1 MTISPLNAFQIRDWV
16 EFDSQGRA
24 PCPCCC
30 KGRRDKTLSL
40 VPNSEYGYK
49 CFRGCTPAEIREALG
64 APPPLQGRFL
74 DAPNH
79 SQKAVSP
86 PIAPKDYTV
95 EQAFV
100 DRAVERLLHGTSE
113 DASAARNW
121 LKGRGI
127 LEKDIRR
134 LSLGLG
140 QRTIVPNED
149 QPDEKEIYGAI
160 CIFIAIPDRSERYYV
175 KKRVTPWLK
184 DDQRPEYLGRWSQY
198 GVPATVWFTYLPD
211 EAYET
216 WFCEGEW
223 DAIRLAQLARQQS
236 AKIAVACSTAGCG
249 CVPKAEELA
258 RLPGTV
264 TIFYDLNDQPKTD
277 GTRAGDEG
285 AKKLALALNGRGRIA
300 MVPIPENCDV
310 KGWDVSNALDAG
322 YGWSDFQ
329 QSAEAAI
336 SVAPANGGGSGNG
349 GDGGDGDEPG
359 SKIFTHPAFVPLNA
373 SQLLAEI
380 DGLIAKDLPQSQ
392 VSASI
397 PALAQR
403 SGYSERAV
411 WKIYHRREAEIEI
424 EEERAVTAAT
434 IDALLKAKEASIDLR
449 DVLPNALAEPL
460 LKFATWLSVRPE
472 SILLTLLTT
481 VSALHHAQTISWLNR
496 DWDFSVKP
504 NLYSAIVAPPS
515 QKKSPIV
522 KAISRKPLKALE
534 KKARL
539 AWKEQQQQYLEQE
552 RFYQSLDK
560 EERRVQFPEGLPP
573 SPRDRRKVY
582 SFTKNTSEGL
592 RNQVEAYPHQGLLA
606 VPDELAGLLK
616 SANAYR
622 GGRGSDEED
631 LLSYYDGTGET
642 VLRAEG
648 LAGDFD
654 NILLSILGTIQP
666 KVLQKFLSDGEDKNG
681 RWARFMFVNQPL
693 VPSVMSADGGNFD
706 LTPLLADL
714 YEKVNQLPP
723 IEYMPE
729 REAFNY
735 YCAVYNELERRRV
748 VDPSPAMSAVWGKAE
763 GRIGKIATNLHVIH
777 ELMAGRIPGQFIPK
791 ARYVEATQ
799 ITLFSIQQVFGLY
812 NELGEA
818 DALATH
824 LTKVIDLS
832 RKKGWISARDVQLG
846 YDRKSRP
853 NPHEVRSWF
862 RELEAMSKG
871 VTSGE
876 GRYLKF
882 NAQVVGNVGGS
893 PTNSPTA
900 SSIDLSTFQPNVEF
914 VGEGGVFINKNQK
927 QGYDSDV
934 AIASRQPVSTIGFAD
949 EPNSFNPNFSQIS
962 PTTPTNST
970 NGHKVEPIG
979 ISIVGESSTIA
990 PTISTNW
997 VESENWI
1004 EEDDKD
1010 SDNDSTLGS
1019 SSSKPFNK
1027 PDDGRSLAEVASEE
1041 KCHLSEKKAD
1051 VARGNAFSGLIEVQQ
1066 LLLMCQTITDL
1077 LDVKEMYPT
1086 ESVTEAYNSLNIY
1099 ERKQIRHIILQQK
1112 EPINF
1117 GSEVISPCQ
1126 LLSFFIGQQQDAI
1139 QVGDKV
1145 DWRECSGHLE
1155 SWSPFEVL
1163 ELCNDGWV
1171 RLDILSDLVPL
1182 CELKVRRE

>member
-1 MTISPLNAFQIRDWV
+1 MAYSNFQSFQIRDWV
-16 EFDSQGRA
+16 EFDRKGRA

-49 CFRGCTPAEIREALG
+49 CFRGCTSAEIREALG
-64 APPPLQGRFL
+64 APPPGQGLFL
-74 DAPNH
+74 
-79 SQKAVSP
+79 SP
-86 PIAPKDYTV
+86 PIDSQKTVPPLPPKDYTV
-95 EQAFV
+95 DSAFV
-100 DRAVERLLHGTSE
+100 DRAVERLLHGTSK
-113 DASAARNW
+113 DAIAARNW

-127 LEKDIRR
+127 LEEDIRR

-149 QPDEKEIYGAI
+149 KPNEKEIYGAI
-160 CIFIAIPDRSERYYV
+160 CIFIPIPDRSERYYV

-184 DDQRPEYLGRWSQY
+184 DDQRPNYLGRWSQF

-223 DAIRLAQLARQQS
+223 DAIRLARLARQQS

-258 RLPGTV
+258 RLPGMV
-264 TIFYDLNDQPKTD
+264 TIFYDRNDKPKAD

-285 AKKLALALNGRGRIA
+285 AKKLAIALNGRGRIA
-300 MVPIPENCDV
+300 MVPMPENCDV
-310 KGWDVSNALDAG
+310 KGWDVSNALEAG

-329 QSAEAAI
+329 QSAATAI
-336 SVAPANGGGSGNG
+336 SVATDIGGGSGNG

-359 SKIFTHPAFVPLNA
+359 CKVINHPAFVPLNA

-380 DGLIAKDLPQSQ
+380 DKLIALDLPQSQ
-392 VSASI
+392 VSAFI

-403 SGYSERAV
+403 SGYSDRAV
-411 WKIYHRREAEIEI
+411 WKIYQRREAEIEI
-424 EEERAVTAAT
+424 EEERAATAAT

-522 KAISRKPLKALE
+522 KAISRKPLKVLE

-539 AWKEQQQQYLEQE
+539 AWKEQQQQYQEQE

-560 EERRVQFPEGLPP
+560 EERRSQFPEGLPESP
-573 SPRDRRKVY
+573 SDRRKVY

-592 RNQVEAYPHQGLLA
+592 RNQVEAYPNQGLLA
-606 VPDELAGLLK
+606 MPDELAGLLK

-706 LTPLLADL
+706 LTPLVADL

-723 IEYMPE
+723 MEYMPE

-763 GRIGKIATNLHVIH
+763 GRIGKLATNLHVIH
-777 ELMAGRIPGQFIPK
+777 ELIAGRIPGQFIPK
-791 ARYVEATQ
+791 ARYVEATNV
-799 ITLFSIQQVFGLY
+799 TLFGIQQVFCLY

-832 RKKGWISARDVQLG
+832 SKKGWISARDVQLG

-862 RELEAMSKG
+862 RELEAMGKG
-871 VTSGE
+871 ITTGE

-882 NAQVVGNVGGS
+882 NAQVVGNVGGT

-900 SSIDLSTFQPNVEF
+900 PSFDLSNFQPNVEF
-914 VGEGGVFINKNQK
+914 VGECGVFINKNQK
-927 QGYDSDV
+927 QEYDSDV
-934 AIASRQPVSTIGFAD
+934 AISRRQSGATICFAD
-949 EPNSFNPNFSQIS
+949 EPNSFNSNLSQIS

-970 NGHKVEPIG
+970 NGHKLEPIG
-979 ISIVGESSTIA
+979 ISVVGDSSTIA

-997 VESENWI
+997 VEPENWL
-1004 EEDDKD
+1004 EED
-1010 SDNDSTLGS
+1010 DNDSTGGS
-1019 SSSKPFNK
+1019 SLPKPSCE
-1027 PDDGRSLAEVASEE
+1027 PDDGSDFAEVASGEE
-1041 KCHLSEKKAD
+1041 CRWSEKEAD
-1051 VARGNAFSGLIEVQQ
+1051 VAIGNPFSGLSEVQQ
-1066 LLLMCQTITDL
+1066 LLLMCQTVADL
-1077 LDVKEMYPT
+1077 LDVREMYSA
-1086 ESVTEAYNSLNIY
+1086 ESVTDAYNSLKNY
-1099 ERKQIRHIILQQK
+1099 ERKQIRQIIIQQK
-1112 EPINF
+1112 EPINV

-1126 LLSFFIGQQQDAI
+1126 LLSSFIGQPQEAI

-1145 DWRECSGHLE
+1145 HWRECSGHLE

-1163 ELCNDGWV
+1163 ELCDDGWV
-1171 RLDILSDLVPL
+1171 RLDIISDLVPL